1 VTTDKAGRRY
11 LLWKNNG
18 NCCAVESR
26 IWSQPLAGNGTTL
39 IGRPS
44 ILLSYSGGW
53 ETGPTASESTIE
65 DPSMLRD
72 DGHYFLFFSGGGYL
86 GTTYGTGVAV
96 CDSISGPCHQQGDQ
110 PVLSSTLAVAG
121 PGGGTAFFD
130 RFGHPWMA
138 YAAWTPPQIGR
149 DPGASRTFRLDRI
162 VTVGGMVFI
171 LGPTTDRQIG
181 PTAKT
186 GSF

>member
-1 VTTDKAGRRY
+1 
-11 LLWKNNG
+11 
-18 NCCAVESR
+18 
-26 IWSQPLAGNGTTL
+26 
-39 IGRPS
+39 
-44 ILLSYSGGW
+44 
-53 ETGPTASESTIE
+53 
-65 DPSMLRD
+65 
-72 DGHYFLFFSGGGYL
+72 
-86 GTTYGTGVAV
+86 
-96 CDSISGPCHQQGDQ
+96 
-110 PVLSSTLAVAG
+110 
-121 PGGGTAFFD
+121 
-130 RFGHPWMA
+130 MA